1 MPRVLLL
8 LPTTSWRA
16 EALIEACRR
25 LGVDATVGTDRPL
38 VWAERTPER
47 VITLDFTRP
56 GEAAEQVAEFSRV
69 YPLAAVVGA
78 DDETTV
84 LAATFSAFLGLPHN
98 PIAALAA
105 ARDKLAQRQA
115 CCGAGLP
122 VPMFTS
128 VRLDEDPEQIATRI
142 DFPCVVKPLRLAG
155 SRGVMRA
162 DDVAGLGR
170 ALKRLAALLASPD
183 VGACGEAAK
192 SAIVETFI
200 PGREVALEGLIE
212 PSRDG
217 GDLRVLAIFD
227 KPVPRRAVLRGID
240 LRHTLTAS
248 GRDPAG
254 IAGCVTAAIRALGL
268 TRGPVHAELRV
279 DDLGAWLIE
288 LARARSAACARACCA
303 SAPTGRWRS
312 WSSSGPRQDTHS
324 LTRERQS
331 AGVMM
336 LPIPGEGTLERVE
349 GEKEAA
355 RVPRIERIVITAHPG
370 ERMVPFPEGSRYPGF
385 VFARGDDPAEVEA
398 ALRTAHHKLRFVMRE
413 PAAPAID
420 AVGATAAPPAAAPP
434 TVAPPA
440 AAPPAVAPPAADPAW
455 SR

>member
-16 EALIEACRR
+16 EALLQACQR

-47 VITLDFTRP
+47 VMSLDYARP
-56 GEAAEQVAEFSRV
+56 GEAAEQVAEFSRR
-69 YPLAAVVGA
+69 YPLSAVVGA

-98 PIAALAA
+98 PIAALTA

-122 VPMFTS
+122 VPVFTS
-128 VRLDEDPEQIATRI
+128 ARLDEDPEQIAARI

-170 ALKRLAALLASPD
+170 ALRRLAALLALPE
-183 VGACGEAAK
+183 VGACGEAAET
-192 SAIVETFI
+192 AIVETFI
-200 PGREVALEGLIE
+200 PGQEVALEGLIE

-217 GDLRVLAIFD
+217 GALRVLALFD
-227 KPVPRRAVLRGID
+227 KP
-240 LRHTLTAS
+240 
-248 GRDPAG
+248 DPLDGPFFEESIYVTPSRLPAPTQAR
-254 IAGCVTAAIRALGL
+254 IAECVAAAARALGL

-279 DDLGAWLIE
+279 NDLGAWLIE
-288 LARARSAACARACCA
+288 LAARPIGGLCSRVLRFGDRSLEELVILQAL
-303 SAPTGRWRS
+303 GR
-312 WSSSGPRQDTHS
+312 DTHT

-355 RVPRIERIVITAHPG
+355 RVPGIERVMITVHPG
-370 ERMVPFPEGSRYPGF
+370 ERLVPFPEGSRYPGF

-398 ALRTAHHKLRFVMRE
+398 ALRTAYHKLRFVMRASTTATPE
-413 PAAPAID
+413 T
-420 AVGATAAPPAAAPP
+420 VGAAAAPPAAAP
-434 TVAPPA
+434 
-440 AAPPAVAPPAADPAW
+440 AW